1 MSECPSITLQNT
13 NRVPTLISDED
24 SRIRRVL
31 GDIEHLIAMLN
42 SDVDTALINPSTFS
56 ASQPVRLNPS
66 FYCPSPSTSMTNVT
80 FNEDHNYRLIEHLR
94 HRVARLEHERHV
106 LLTSYQLLIQLLK

>member
-13 NRVPTLISDED
+13 NGVSTLISDDD

-31 GDIEHLIAMLN
+31 GDIERLITMLN
-42 SDVDTALINPSTFS
+42 NDTDIALIN
-56 ASQPVRLNPS
+56 ASSLPTPQPIRINPS

-94 HRVARLEHERHV
+94 HRVARLEHERSV